1 MARANYTLNDKYV
14 FTATFRADGSSK
26 FQDENRWG
34 YFPSFSAAWILSD
47 ENFIKSFESISN
59 LKFRAGWGQVGNQ
72 AVSPYQTLSGYSANQ
87 YAQAGNGLAIAQFLS
102 NVANPSLKWET
113 TVQTNIGLD
122 FGFLN
127 ERFTGSIEY
136 YIKETN
142 DLITLAPI
150 PGSSGFSRIQ
160 TNKGTLASNGLEIA
174 LNNIIVNNDNFRFE
188 IGGNIAF
195 TKNEIQDTKAS
206 LASIYINGQEE
217 MRAFEL
223 GNLVGN
229 RGPYNV
235 FIDGEEPG
243 LFYGFQTDGIY
254 QDGDTF
260 IDGAQAGDVNFVDT
274 NGDGVINI
282 SDRTII
288 GNPNPDFVYGLNMNI
303 SYKRFNLSA
312 NFDGVYGND
321 IINTQFETLNIAEG
335 SFSNIT
341 VNAYE
346 QAWRPGAPSNTYP
359 RIGAFISG
367 KGGPVDRMVSDGSY
381 FRLNNLTLGYDIP
394 VNGFASKAQIYMAA
408 TNLFTIT
415 DYTGYTPVLTS
426 YLNDPLILGVD
437 NYNPPNSRVVTLGL
451 TINF

>member
-1 MARANYTLNDKYV
+1 MCIRD
-14 FTATFRADGSSK
+14 S
-26 FQDENRWG
+26 
-34 YFPSFSAAWILSD
+34 
-47 ENFIKSFESISN
+47 SN

-122 FGFLN
+122 YGFLDD
-127 ERFTGSIEY
+127 RFTGSIEY
-136 YIKETN
+136 YMKKTN

-160 TNKGTLASNGLEIA
+160 TNKGSLASNGLEIA
-174 LNNIIVNNDNFRFE
+174 LNNIIVDNENFKFE

-206 LASIYINGQEE
+206 LAPIYINGQEE

-254 QDGDTF
+254 QEGDVF
-260 IDGAQAGDVNFVDT
+260 IDGAQPGDVKFIDT
-274 NGDGVINI
+274 NGDNEINI

-321 IINTQFETLNIAEG
+321 IINTQFETLDIAEG

-341 VNAYE
+341 VNAYQ
-346 QAWRPGAPSNTYP
+346 QAWRPNAPSNTYP
-359 RIGAFISG
+359 RLGAFISR

-394 VNGFASKAQIYMAA
+394 VGDFASKAQIYIAG

-437 NYNPPNSRVVTLGL
+437 NYNPPNSRIITLGL